1 MHRTHTAKIAGAL
14 LLLGALLLGGCTHA
28 GPRSIVATRPLYNQ
42 AIAQTNDQELLL
54 NLVRIRYRDTTYFT
68 SVERI
73 AASLELNMSMTGSS
87 GYSQT
92 SSAAPKDTIGRTVG
106 LGGTIAMNERPTVFY
121 APLEGEKFVRQ
132 MMTPI
137 NPDILLLLVRS
148 GWSVDRAF
156 SIGVIE
162 MNGLKNAPTASG
174 PTPSREPEFREFAE
188 AARLLRALQRDNRL
202 DLVRVAGDRPGI
214 ELRFSRGS
222 ADSPEARRFKELT
235 GTDPDTDRLRIVVA
249 GDPTDRTSLVITTRP
264 VMAALHFLA
273 TGVEVPDRDLA
284 AGLVRR
290 TTREDGAPFDW
301 QEMLSGLFRVRVSD
315 QAPGNAT
322 TMVRYRGAWFY
333 IPDDDLET
341 KSTFVLLAQV
351 IALHSAPPSTSAP
364 ISYSVG
370 K

>member
-1 MHRTHTAKIAGAL
+1 MTRRGTALTAMLA
-14 LLLGALLLGGCTHA
+14 ASVLLGGCSYA
-28 GPRSIVATRPLYNQ
+28 GPRSLIATRPLYNQ

-73 AASLELNMSMTGSS
+73 AATLELNMSIGGTGS
-87 GYSQT
+87 YSQT
-92 SSAAPKDTIGRTVG
+92 SSTAAKDTIGRLLS
-106 LGGTIAMNERPTVFY
+106 LGPGSVAMNEKPTIFY

-137 NPDILLLLVRS
+137 NPDILFLLVRS
-148 GWSVDRAF
+148 GWSIDRAF

-174 PTPSREPEFREFAE
+174 PAPSREPEFHEFAE
-188 AARLLRALQRDNRL
+188 AAKLLRALQRDNRL
-202 DLVRVAGDRPGI
+202 DLVRTTGDKPGI
-214 ELRFSRGS
+214 ELRFTRGS
-222 ADSPEARRFKELT
+222 AGSEEALKFKALT
-235 GTDPDTDRLRIVVA
+235 GIDAAADRVRIVVS
-249 GDPTDRTSLVITTRP
+249 GEPSDKMSLVITTRP

-284 AGLVRR
+284 GGLVRR
-290 TTREDGAPFDW
+290 TTRADGTPFDW
-301 QEMLSGLFRVRVSD
+301 QEMLGGIFRVQVSD
-315 QAPGNAT
+315 HEPQNAT

-333 IPDDDLET
+333 IADNDLET
-341 KSTFVLLAQV
+341 KSTFELLTQV
-351 IALHSAPPSTSAP
+351 IALHSAPPSTTAP
-364 ISYSVG
+364 ISYSIG

>member
-1 MHRTHTAKIAGAL
+1 MIHRPTGRGAAL
-14 LLLGALLLGGCTHA
+14 IGAVLLGACSYA
-28 GPRSIVATRPLYNQ
+28 GPRSLIATRPLYNQ

-73 AASLELNMSMTGSS
+73 AASLELNMSIGGTA

-92 SSAAPKDTIGRTVG
+92 SSTAPNDTIGRTTG
-106 LGGTIAMNERPTVFY
+106 IAGTVAMNERPTIFY

-137 NPDILLLLVRS
+137 NPDILSLLVRS
-148 GWSVDRAF
+148 GWSIDRTF

-174 PTPSREPEFREFAE
+174 PAPSREPEFRDFAE
-188 AARLLRALQRDNRL
+188 AVKQLRALQRDNQL
-202 DLVRVAGDRPGI
+202 DLVRTGGEKAGI
-214 ELRFSRGS
+214 ELRFIRGS
-222 ADSPEARRFKELT
+222 ANSEEALRFKELT
-235 GTDPDTDRLRIVVA
+235 GTDRDADRLRIVMA
-249 GDPTDRTSLVITTRP
+249 GDPSDTTSLVITTRP

-273 TGVEVPDRDLA
+273 TGVEVPERDLT

-290 TTREDGAPFDW
+290 TARKDGSPFDW
-301 QEMLSGLFRVRVSD
+301 QEMLDGLFRVQGSD
-315 QAPGNAT
+315 QEPPNAT
-322 TMVRYRGAWFY
+322 TKVRYRGTWFY
-333 IPDDDLET
+333 IADNDLES
-341 KSTFVLLAQV
+341 KSTFELLTQV
-351 IALHSAPPSTSAP
+351 IALHSAPPPASAT
-364 ISYSVG
+364 ILYSIG

>member
-1 MHRTHTAKIAGAL
+1 MMGRCTTLNAL
-14 LLLGALLLGGCTHA
+14 FVGSVLLGGCSYV
-28 GPRSIVATRPLYNQ
+28 GPRSLVATRPLYNQ

-73 AASLELNMSMTGSS
+73 AASLELNMSIS
-87 GYSQT
+87 GTAGYNQT
-92 SSAAPKDTIGRTVG
+92 SSTAAKDTIGRT
-106 LGGTIAMNERPTVFY
+106 LGFGGAIAMNEKPTIFY

-137 NPDILLLLVRS
+137 NPDILFLLVRS
-148 GWSVDRAF
+148 GWSIDRAL
-156 SIGVIE
+156 SVAVIE

-174 PTPSREPEFREFAE
+174 PAPSREPEFRQFAE
-188 AARLLRALQRDNRL
+188 AAKLLRALQRDNRL
-202 DLVRVAGDRPGI
+202 DLVRITGDKPGI
-214 ELRFSRGS
+214 ELRFNRGS
-222 ADSPEARRFKELT
+222 ASTEEALRFKELT
-235 GTDPDTDRLRIVVA
+235 GIDANADRLRIVMS
-249 GDPTDRTSLVITTRP
+249 GDPSDTSSLVITTRP

-290 TTREDGAPFDW
+290 TTREDGTPFDW
-301 QEMLSGLFRVRVSD
+301 QEMLSGIFRVQVSD
-315 QAPGNAT
+315 HEPQAAAT
-322 TMVRYRGAWFY
+322 KVRYRDAWFY
-333 IPDDDLET
+333 IADNDLET

-364 ISYSVG
+364 ISYSIG
-370 K
+370 R